1 MELSRQDHPGGFSA
15 GKALDAE
22 IPFPRESRPPEP
34 FAVTKLITSQLVR
47 KVRTAGVGVAVFA
60 TDSTRHL
67 VFAADGVS
75 EHLTNCSSSSG
86 SCLDAYLFHSP
97 QRHDNM
103 AEGEAF
109 TRCPLFAVE
118 SLSAGAASLDARA
131 LDAEGPVRG
140 A

>member
-1 MELSRQDHPGGFSA
+1 MELSRQDHPGGFST

-34 FAVTKLITSQLVR
+34 FTVTKLLTSQLVR
-47 KVRTAGVGVAVFA
+47 KVRIAGVGVAVFA

-67 VFAADGVS
+67 VFTADGVS